1 MHGSL
6 LLHSRPPSAPAI
18 RQGVACII
26 PTVVAVCLRRLSR
39 RLAKARSHRLHG
51 PARQS
56 LRQRQDRELHED
68 TQGRSRVSDGVRNL
82 RGRYSRPSPLH
93 RRGLQ
98 HSQTPL
104 RARLSE
110 PRAIRGS
117 PRPAT
122 CQNRRLKLSTI
133 KGALHP
139 TFRTRASRWPHAV
152 FMPVTTRTVGRH
164 PPSFFPGQQLEPG
177 FGDVPTLSTRHQ
189 RFTCVRLASA
199 HLTGSP
205 RLFRNAHHLGHWTKA
220 ACGGL
225 DPDPAIRARGTCP
238 HLLCSKAA
246 SSWLS
251 LLHGSLLFAPSW
263 RTVIRISCLRL
274 RCLGSTPPPRE
285 LGHRAEGRGRPGA
298 TDDSGSSLARC
309 GRRPY
314 GPARPKSGRAGWC
327 DRSESP
333 RP

>member
-39 RLAKARSHRLHG
+39 RLAKARPPRLHG

-110 PRAIRGS
+110 PGAIRGS

-133 KGALHP
+133 KGALQC
-139 TFRTRASRWPHAV
+139 AV
-152 FMPVTTRTVGRH
+152 FMKIEEPESSLTKLNGVCQHGLEDRRQITKGTRNDA
-164 PPSFFPGQQLEPG
+164 QNL
-177 FGDVPTLSTRHQ
+177 
-189 RFTCVRLASA
+189 
-199 HLTGSP
+199 
-205 RLFRNAHHLGHWTKA
+205 
-220 ACGGL
+220 
-225 DPDPAIRARGTCP
+225 
-238 HLLCSKAA
+238 
-246 SSWLS
+246 
-251 LLHGSLLFAPSW
+251 
-263 RTVIRISCLRL
+263 
-274 RCLGSTPPPRE
+274 
-285 LGHRAEGRGRPGA
+285 
-298 TDDSGSSLARC
+298 SGSSLLLQRLAQLVQ
-309 GRRPY
+309 
-314 GPARPKSGRAGWC
+314 
-327 DRSESP
+327 
-333 RP
+333 